1 MTQPSKVS
9 SSVKPIVA
17 MRLTGAKLTLIWAEY
32 LYGADALS
40 QRAER
45 RLFEAGTAAL
55 AGHLHLP
62 ALSGRLE
69 ESRNDC
75 WLPPV

>member
-40 QRAER
+40 QRAE
-45 RLFEAGTAAL
+45 
-55 AGHLHLP
+55 
-62 ALSGRLE
+62 
-69 ESRNDC
+69 
-75 WLPPV
+75 

>member
-1 MTQPSKVS
+1 MQPAALAEIVDMTQPSKLS

-40 QRAER
+40 QRAE
-45 RLFEAGTAAL
+45 
-55 AGHLHLP
+55 
-62 ALSGRLE
+62 
-69 ESRNDC
+69 
-75 WLPPV
+75 